1 MPFGGSTHPTTS
13 DLHVT
18 WGLPGGAETSADVGL
33 VEAGFEVL
41 EITDSGSFD
50 IPAAELE
57 VGEEE
62 VFVRRWKHNSL
73 VGGAVTGSY
82 FDIGVESRQDINVE

>member
-1 MPFGGSTHPTTS
+1 MPFGGSAHPAAS

-33 VEAGFEVL
+33 NSGWETPGIV
-41 EITDSGSFD
+41 DSGSFD
-50 IPAAELE
+50 IPSAELSVGPDE
-57 VGEEE
+57 V
-62 VFVRRWKHNSL
+62 VVRRWHHNSL

-82 FDIGVESRQDINVE
+82 LDVAVESHQNITLE